1 MWKDS
6 IHKILSRIA
15 DIRREEAHTAV
26 LLFFY
31 FFFIT
36 TSTYIIKPVKISN
49 FLDVLSPERLPL
61 AYLFT
66 ALLIGF
72 VVSLNSRLLHS
83 MRRDVYISLSLVF
96 FIITIILFWIFFKAQ
111 WKWLSMVFWVWVDI
125 FAITT
130 VTQFWIII
138 NDIYHPFQAKRLV
151 GFLVSGGLL
160 GGITGSLI
168 AVFLA
173 RVIGTEDLLL
183 ICPFMLFLCILIIYA
198 VHKKAPKEV
207 PKKAI
212 PSQKTEDK
220 KVGYRE
226 SFRTIRKSRHLM
238 LLSGVMLLTIV
249 VTTLVDFQFNS
260 VIEGFIEGKDAR
272 TAFLGTFFSG
282 LLLFSYFL
290 HILLTKRILKNF
302 GLRVALMIA
311 PAALLVCALGI
322 FLIPVSLLLVWAVTL
337 KGSDKSLAHS
347 LNQSVREL
355 LYIPVSPDIKYK
367 AKVFIDMFVNK
378 FAKGIAAFILL
389 LCVTLFNFT
398 TKEVTLV
405 IIFFILAWMYINQRI
420 TKEYV
425 QNVKTNLKIKWQD
438 ADRFISETVDI
449 DMTKLVFD
457 TLQSKDRSSV
467 LYAMNM
473 FDLFKREKMTPELKK
488 IISHK
493 SDEIQA
499 FAMDSMLDLDGESL
513 LPESDD
519 MLDEKEMSVQI
530 DEIMAQDVYQQVIKE
545 HIDKI
550 ADKKGGATEVSRM
563 EAAKVLGLMDP
574 HSDTVLRLNSLLKDD
589 SPEVLRYA
597 IESAGRIKKRE
608 FVHRIIPHLSNPTTQ
623 RVASKALSDYGDGI
637 LGTLKDYLADPKENL
652 RLRKAIPQIMSQS
665 GTQRA
670 VELLT
675 AELKKKEGQ
684 IELEIIDAMCKIR
697 SKNSRIP
704 FDRKVVLFK
713 ALEAIRKS
721 CLILIEMYDVMS
733 DAKKEP
739 LRKDL
744 ENNLTR
750 SLKLIFDLLSL
761 VYPFKD
767 IGSAYQNIC
776 AGTRKSID
784 YSLELLD
791 NILNKEIKEVLLP
804 LIDDISFEDRVR
816 RCKKMLKTLDKI
828 KAS

>member
-1 MWKDS
+1 MGKNS
-6 IHKILSRIA
+6 IHKILSRVA
-15 DIRREEAHTAV
+15 DVRQEESFSAV
-26 LLFFY
+26 LMFFY
-31 FFFIT
+31 FFLIT
-36 TSTYIIKPVKISN
+36 TATYIIKPVKISN
-49 FLDVLSPERLPL
+49 FLDVLKPERLPL

-72 VVSLNSRLLHS
+72 VASLNTKLLYS
-83 MRRDVYISLSLVF
+83 MKRDVYISLSHIF
-96 FIITIILFWIFFKAQ
+96 FIITLLLFWILFKGQ
-111 WKWLSMVFWVWVDI
+111 WIWVSMIFWVWVDI
-125 FAITT
+125 FTITT
-130 VTQFWIII
+130 VTQFWILI

-160 GGITGSLI
+160 GGITGSLL

-173 RVIGTEDLLL
+173 RIIGTEDLLL
-183 ICPFMLFLCILIIYA
+183 ICPFMLLCCIII
-198 VHKKAPKEV
+198 VLVIHKMARQEV
-207 PKKAI
+207 PKKSI
-212 PSQKTEDK
+212 PAADTETK

-226 SFRTIRKSRHLM
+226 SFRTIQKNRHLLM
-238 LLSGVMLLTIV
+238 LSGIMLLTII

-260 VIEGFIEGKDAR
+260 VIEDAIEGKDAR

-282 LLLFSYFL
+282 LLLLSYFL
-290 HILLTKRILKNF
+290 HILITKRILKNF

-311 PAALLVCALGI
+311 PAVLLVFSLGI
-322 FLIPVSLLLVWAVTL
+322 FLIPVSFLLVWAVAI

-347 LNQSVREL
+347 LSQSVREL

-367 AKVFIDMFVNK
+367 AKVFIDMFLNK

-405 IIFFILAWMYINQRI
+405 IIIFILAWLYLNQRI

-425 QNVKTNLKIKWQD
+425 QNVKSNLKIKWQD

-457 TLQSKDRSSV
+457 TLQSKERSSV

-493 SDEIQA
+493 SDEIRA
-499 FAMDSMLDLDGESL
+499 ISMNSILDLDGEAL
-513 LPESDD
+513 LPESEDS
-519 MLDEKEMSVQI
+519 LDENEMSVQI

-545 HIDKI
+545 HIDNI
-550 ADKKGGATEVSRM
+550 VNKKGGEAEISKM

-574 HSDTVLRLNSLLKDD
+574 NSDIVLRLNSLLKDD

-597 IESAGRIKKRE
+597 IESAGRIRKRE

-623 RVASKALSDYGDGI
+623 SIASKALSDYRDTI
-637 LGTLKDYLADPKENL
+637 LGTLKDYLADTSENL
-652 RLRKAIPQIMSQS
+652 ALRKAIPKIMSQS
-665 GTQRA
+665 GSQKA
-670 VELLT
+670 ANILT

-684 IELEIIDAMCKIR
+684 VEPEIIDALCKIR
-697 SKNSRIP
+697 SVNSDIS
-704 FDRKVVLFK
+704 FDREIVMAK
-713 ALEAIRKS
+713 AVEAIKKS
-721 CLILIEMYDVMS
+721 YLILIEMYDMMS
-733 DAKKEP
+733 DPQKEP

-750 SLKLIFDLLSL
+750 SLKHIFDLLSL
-761 VYPFKD
+761 VYPFED
-767 IGSAYQNIC
+767 IASAYQNIST
-776 AGTRKSID
+776 GTRKSID

-791 NILNKEIKEVLLP
+791 NILKKDTKEVLLP

-816 RCKKMLKTLDKI
+816 RCKKMLKALDKI

>member
-1 MWKDS
+1 MGKDS
-6 IHKILSRIA
+6 IHKILTRFA
-15 DIRREEAHTAV
+15 DIRREESYSA
-26 LLFFY
+26 LLMFLY
-31 FFFIT
+31 FFLIT

-49 FLDVLSPERLPL
+49 FLDILKPERLPL

-66 ALLIGF
+66 ALLIG
-72 VVSLNSRLLHS
+72 VVAALNSRLLYS
-83 MRRDVYISLSLVF
+83 MRRDVYISLSLIF
-96 FIITIILFWIFFKAQ
+96 FIITILLFWIFFKAQ
-111 WKWLSMVFWVWVDI
+111 WKWLSMIFWVWVDI

-160 GGITGSLI
+160 GGITGSLL

-173 RVIGTEDLLL
+173 GVIGTENLLL
-183 ICPFMLFLCILIIYA
+183 ICPFLLFFCILIIFA
-198 VHKKAPKEV
+198 IHKKAPKEV
-207 PKKAI
+207 LKKTISSPEA
-212 PSQKTEDK
+212 KDK

-226 SFRTIRKSRHLM
+226 SFRTIKKSRHLM
-238 LLSGVMLLTIV
+238 LLSGIMLLSIV

-260 VIEGFIEGKDAR
+260 VVESAIEGKDTR
-272 TAFLGTFFSG
+272 TVFLGTFFSG
-282 LLLFSYFL
+282 LLLFSYLL

-311 PAALLVCALGI
+311 PSVLLVCALGV
-322 FLIPVSLLLVWAVTL
+322 FFIPVSLLLVWAVTL

-347 LNQSVREL
+347 LTQSVREL

-378 FAKGIAAFILL
+378 FAKGIAAFILI
-389 LCVTLFNFT
+389 LCVTLFEFT

-405 IIFFILAWMYINQRI
+405 IIFFILAWMYLNQRI
-420 TKEYV
+420 TKEYI

-473 FDLFKREKMTPELKK
+473 FDLLKREKMTPELKK

-493 SDEIQA
+493 SDEIRA
-499 FAMDSMLDLDGESL
+499 FSMDSMLDLDGEVLFSGS
-513 LPESDD
+513 EDT
-519 MLDEKEMSVQI
+519 LDEKEMNDQI
-530 DEIMAQDVYQQVIKE
+530 NEIMAQDVYQQVIKE

-550 ADKKGGATEVSRM
+550 VDKKSGATEISKM
-563 EAAKVLGLMDP
+563 ESAKVLGMMDP
-574 HSDTVLRLNSLLKDD
+574 NSDIVLRLNSLLKDD
-589 SPEVLRYA
+589 SPEVLKYA
-597 IESAGRIKKRE
+597 IESAGRTRRRE
-608 FVHRIIPHLSNPTTQ
+608 FVHRIIPHLSDPTTQ
-623 RVASKALSDYGDGI
+623 RVASKALSGYGDGI
-637 LGTLKDYLADPKENL
+637 LGTLKDYLADTKENL

-670 VELLT
+670 AKLLA
-675 AELKKKEGQ
+675 AELKKKDGQ

-697 SKNSRIP
+697 AENSQIS
-704 FDRKVVLFK
+704 FDRETVMAK
-713 ALEAIRKS
+713 AVEAIKKS
-721 CLILIEMYDVMS
+721 YLILIEMNEVMS
-733 DAKKEP
+733 DKKKEP

-744 ENNLTR
+744 ENNLAR

-761 VYPFKD
+761 VYSFEN
-767 IGSAYQNIC
+767 ISSAYQNIS

-791 NILNKEIKEVLLP
+791 NILKKETKEVLLP

>member
-1 MWKDS
+1 MGKDS
-6 IHKILSRIA
+6 IHKLLSRIA
-15 DIRREEAHTAV
+15 DIRREESYTAV

-36 TSTYIIKPVKISN
+36 TTTYIIKPVKISN
-49 FLDVLSPERLPL
+49 FLDVLTPEKLPL

-72 VVSLNSRLLHS
+72 VVSLNSRMLHS
-83 MRRDVYISLSLVF
+83 MRRDMYISFSLVF
-96 FIITIILFWIFFKAQ
+96 FILNIILFWILFQAQ
-111 WKWLSMVFWVWVDI
+111 WMWISMIFWVWVDI

-130 VTQFWIII
+130 VTQFWIIV
-138 NDIYHPFQAKRLV
+138 NDIYHPFQAKRLI

-160 GGITGSLI
+160 GGITGSLV

-173 RVIGTEDLLL
+173 KVVGTEDLLL
-183 ICPFMLFLCILIIYA
+183 ICPFMLFFCIIIIFA
-198 VHKKAPKEV
+198 VHKRAPQEV
-207 PKKAI
+207 QKKTI
-212 PSQKTEDK
+212 PSPKTEYK

-226 SFRTIRKSRHLM
+226 SFHTIKKSRHLM
-238 LLSGVMLLTIV
+238 LLSGIMLLTIV

-260 VIEGFIEGKDAR
+260 VVEAAIKGKDTR

-282 LLLFSYFL
+282 LLFFSYLL

-302 GLRVALMIA
+302 GLQVALMIA
-311 PAALLVCALGI
+311 PAVLLVCALGV
-322 FLIPVSLLLVWAVTL
+322 FFIPASLLLAWGVTL

-347 LNQSVREL
+347 LNQSFREL
-355 LYIPVSPDIKYK
+355 LYIPVSPKIKYK

-389 LCVTLFNFT
+389 LCITLFNFT

-405 IIFFILAWMYINQRI
+405 IIFFILAWMYLNQRI

-438 ADRFISETVDI
+438 ADRVISETVDI

-457 TLQSKDRSSV
+457 TLQSKERSSV
-467 LYAMNM
+467 LYSMNM

-493 SDEIQA
+493 SDEIWA
-499 FAMDSMLDLDGESL
+499 FSMDSMLDLDGEAL

-519 MLDEKEMSVQI
+519 MLDGKEMSVQI
-530 DEIMAQDVYQQVIKE
+530 NEIMAQDVYQQLIKE

-550 ADKKGGATEVSRM
+550 VENKDEETEISRM

-574 HSDTVLRLNSLLKDD
+574 HLDAVLQLNSLLKDD

-597 IESAGRIKKRE
+597 IESAGRTGKRE
-608 FVHRIIPHLSNPTTQ
+608 FVHRIIPHLSNPTT
-623 RVASKALSDYGDGI
+623 RSIAIKALSDYGDGI
-637 LGTLKDYLADPKENL
+637 LGTLKDYLADASENL
-652 RLRKAIPQIMSQS
+652 QLRKAIPQIMSQS
-665 GTQRA
+665 GTQKA
-670 VELLT
+670 ANLLT
-675 AELKKKEGQ
+675 IELKKQESQ
-684 IELEIIDAMCKIR
+684 VESEIIDAMCKIR
-697 SKNSRIP
+697 SMNVHIS
-704 FDRKVVLFK
+704 FDIKSIMAK
-713 ALEAIRKS
+713 ATEAIKKS
-721 CLILIEMYDVMS
+721 YLILIEIYDVMS
-733 DAKKEP
+733 DTRKEP
-739 LRKDL
+739 LRNDL
-744 ENNLTR
+744 ENNLAR

-761 VYPFKD
+761 AYPFED
-767 IGSAYQNIC
+767 ISTAYQNIC
-776 AGTRKSID
+776 VGTRKSVD

-791 NILNKEIKEVLLP
+791 NILKKETKEALLP